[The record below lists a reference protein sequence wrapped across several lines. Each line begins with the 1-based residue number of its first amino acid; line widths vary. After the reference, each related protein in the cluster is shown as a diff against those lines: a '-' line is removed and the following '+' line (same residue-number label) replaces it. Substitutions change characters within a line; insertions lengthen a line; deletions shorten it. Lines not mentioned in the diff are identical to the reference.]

1 MADAEDEKHEDV
13 KTVYKRDKASRK
25 KIDDPE
31 GRKPLRTRQK
41 LAEAF
46 EWMDKRKFLEAIRH
60 AGFVDG
66 SEEFRELVELYDQ
79 KHSRW

>member
-1 MADAEDEKHEDV
+1 MADSEDDRPEDL
-13 KTVYKRDKASRK
+13 KTVYKRDRASRK

-31 GRKPLRTRQK
+31 AKKLLKTRQK
-41 LAEAF
+41 LIEAF
-46 EWMDKRKFLEAIRH
+46 EWKDKRKFLEAIRR
-60 AGFVDG
+60 AGFADG

>member
-1 MADAEDEKHEDV
+1 MADSEDEIEDL

-25 KIDDPE
+25 KVDDPE
-31 GRKPLRTRQK
+31 AQKRLQTRQR
-41 LAEAF
+41 LEEAF
-46 EWMDKRKFLEAIRH
+46 EWKDKRKFLEAIRH

-66 SEEFRELVELYDQ
+66 SDEFRELVELYDQ